1 VNIDQIRDKV
11 LALEQRA
18 ERLDERQVNI
28 QDRLAI
34 LEKTQAGIQ
43 DIRLMIERL
52 TMGNDSTKQAF
63 SDLNQRLDRLDQKLA
78 KRIDEIDERLEGHM
92 QQPAKRWEDLKW
104 VIIVAVVTGIV
115 SFTLGR
121 ILP

>member
-1 VNIDQIRDKV
+1 MNIDQIRDKV

-18 ERLDERQVNI
+18 ERLDERQVYI